1 MRRSVMSSFHAMW
14 SMGAVLGAASG
25 YVATAFQAPVYIH
38 FLVTAVMTGGIL
50 GPFLLLDW
58 RSTIRTH
65 AKTRGPPFI
74 EIPLDR

>member
-1 MRRSVMSSFHAMW
+1 MSPDSAQMGERGGETHEAVSDVVVSGHVECGGCSGRSK
-14 SMGAVLGAASG
+14 
-25 YVATAFQAPVYIH
+25 QAPVYIH

-58 RSTIRTH
+58 RSTIQT
-65 AKTRGPPFI
+65 FI